1 MSNLNDELTV
11 LRSLKDT
18 AEEIGRTKKEADQ
31 AFKQQ
36 QARCLDLAE
45 AAQCG
50 SWRSKDNGYLFTF
63 ETDGVKGQ
71 VEDRKLYVRWALEND
86 EAILE
91 FLDWI
96 SQQDGYD
103 PKTEEL
109 FFDAIMNTSIVKYK
123 EDGHVL
129 NQQARTHTND
139 KAPLPPGATF
149 RPDPK
154 VSMRR
159 S

>member
-11 LRSLKDT
+11 LRQLKDA
-18 AEEIGRTKKEADQ
+18 AEEHGREKKEADQ

-86 EAILE
+86 EAILD
-91 FLDWI
+91 FLANLEANTGTD
-96 SQQDGYD
+96 Y
-103 PKTEEL
+103 TERL
-109 FFDAIMNTSIVKYK
+109 LDAITSTSIVKYK

-154 VSMRR
+154 VSMRK